1 MHYQWV
7 LKMNKTLEVFIKNIY
22 GNNLIYPN
30 CSVSKMMAKISG
42 NKTLNDFT
50 IKTLKDN
57 GYEFKVVPELNKL

>member
-1 MHYQWV
+1 
-7 LKMNKTLEVFIKNIY
+7 
-22 GNNLIYPN
+22 
-30 CSVSKMMAKISG
+30 MAKISG